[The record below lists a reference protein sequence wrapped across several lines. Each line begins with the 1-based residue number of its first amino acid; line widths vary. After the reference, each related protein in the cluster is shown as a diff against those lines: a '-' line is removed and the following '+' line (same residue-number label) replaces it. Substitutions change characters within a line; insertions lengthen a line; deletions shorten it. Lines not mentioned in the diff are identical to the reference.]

1 MLPKNGSSVRE
12 KGKEDK
18 CADLLLLWHSIEW
31 KTWLEM

>member
-1 MLPKNGSSVRE
+1 MLPKNGSGVRG

-18 CADLLLLWHSIEW
+18 CLGLLYSWHSIEW